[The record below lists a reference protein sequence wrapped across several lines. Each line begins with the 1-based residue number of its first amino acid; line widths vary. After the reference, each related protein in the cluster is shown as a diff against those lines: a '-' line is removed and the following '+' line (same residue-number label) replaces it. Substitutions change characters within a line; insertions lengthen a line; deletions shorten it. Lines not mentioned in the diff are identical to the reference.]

1 MKGGDAGMLP
11 VIIVTILLVNLL
23 FFAHALVKHR
33 KIKRDFERRR
43 QEMHRRWEDVKENKN
58 EK

>member
-11 VIIVTILLVNLL
+11 VIIVTILLVSLL
-23 FFAHALVKHR
+23 FLVYVFVKHR
-33 KIKRDFERRR
+33 KLKRGFERRR
-43 QEMHRRWEDVKENKN
+43 QEMYRRWADAKED